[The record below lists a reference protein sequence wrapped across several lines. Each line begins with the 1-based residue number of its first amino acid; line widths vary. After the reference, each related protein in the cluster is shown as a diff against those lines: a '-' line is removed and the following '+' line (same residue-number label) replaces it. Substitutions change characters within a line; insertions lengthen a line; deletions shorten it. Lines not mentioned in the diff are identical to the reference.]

1 MNRVGLGATRGA
13 GVRRPPRSAHRTARA
28 VRIGWVGSVML
39 ALLATCASHASRAT
53 AAPARLR
60 LRGSAHIDAHGA
72 RAEGEEILLRGVLQD
87 DAASPLARET
97 ITLSIARAA
106 SPAQRVGLGDDRRA
120 PRSCATGVHDPRPS
134 ADHTLTL
141 TTDDA
146 GRFCVRAPLPVDRYV
161 AHLEWAGS
169 TLVDGAKADVPVD
182 MSRRALTLR
191 FEPEPRVVSVA
202 AIAPTA
208 PTAPTRATAGAPVAV
223 TPVALEAVAAIDDN
237 GTLAAAGGLALTLTN
252 ERGALLAGGRTNA
265 AGRLRF
271 VIDPELAGPPGR
283 GELRVAFAGNADTAS
298 TTHVAEIERHT
309 RVDLLVPGA
318 SRAGGER
325 GEAGDVLPAGAP
337 EDGVAFTVTARA
349 RGVDVP
355 SGSVEAWA
363 FDMRVGAASVEHG
376 EAKVV
381 VTFAADPAATAPG
394 DVAITLRY
402 APSAPWYE
410 PGEPRVVRLPL
421 RGASPWR
428 QLPLVLAGLA
438 VIAWFVLGRTARAR
452 TASHAPPRPRP
463 VSRGEAKVDV
473 VRVARD
479 PHTGWSGRI
488 VDAHDGDPV
497 KDAFVS
503 IVRPAFGLAEV
514 VGRTQAG
521 DDGRFELHRGA
532 EARPGDE
539 LLIEAPLHASLR
551 RPLPPSGELDVAL
564 VLRRRALLAR
574 LVSWARQRG
583 RPFDARP
590 EPTPGHVRRQAGN
603 DFNLARWA
611 EAVERAAFAGLAVDA
626 RAEEEIDRLAPAA
639 APASSA
645 APSPRASPAS
655 PPSRS
660 QPAAP
665 AFPAP
670 PDSVPSLPS
679 PSSPQRR
686 GDGTLPMK
694 DAREGA
700 DTPKAP
706 KQGI

>member
-1 MNRVGLGATRGA
+1 MKRLGLDTPRAS
-13 GVRRPPRSAHRTARA
+13 GVRARA
-28 VRIGWVGSVML
+28 DRAARSGLRRGRARRIGGVGAV
-39 ALLATCASHASRAT
+39 LLAVLATWAAHADRAI
-53 AAPARLR
+53 AAPAHLR

-72 RAEGEEILLRGVLQD
+72 RAEGEELLLRGVLQD
-87 DAASPLARET
+87 DAASPLAHEAV
-97 ITLSIARAA
+97 TLSIARAA

-120 PRSCATGVHDPRPS
+120 PRSCATGVHDPRPN
-134 ADHTLTL
+134 ADHSLTL
-141 TTDDA
+141 TTDAA

-161 AHLEWAGS
+161 AHLEWPGS

-191 FEPEPRVVSVA
+191 FEPEPRVVSVDSGA
-202 AIAPTA
+202 QTG
-208 PTAPTRATAGAPVAV
+208 ATAGASVPVTPV
-223 TPVALEAVAAIDDN
+223 TPVAIEAVAAIDDN
-237 GTLAAAGGLALTLTN
+237 GTLAAAAGLALTLTN
-252 ERGALLAGGRTNA
+252 ERGALLASGRTNA
-265 AGRLRF
+265 AGRVRF
-271 VIDPELAGPPGR
+271 AMDPELAGPPGR

-309 RVDLLVPGA
+309 RVELLVPGA
-318 SRAGGER
+318 SREGAEGGE
-325 GEAGDVLPAGAP
+325 VLPAGAP
-337 EDGVAFTVTARA
+337 EDGVAFTVTVRA
-349 RGVDVP
+349 RGAEVP
-355 SGSVEAWA
+355 SGSVEARVG
-363 FDMRVGAASVEHG
+363 DMRVGAASVEHG
-376 EAKVV
+376 EASVV
-381 VTFAADPAATAPG
+381 VTFAADPGATAAG

-410 PGEPRVVRLPL
+410 PGEPRVVRLPV

-438 VIAWFVLGRTARAR
+438 VIAWFVLGRTARSRAANR
-452 TASHAPPRPRP
+452 APPRPRP

-488 VDAHDGDPV
+488 VDAHEGDPV
-497 KDAFVS
+497 EDAFVS
-503 IVRPAFGLAEV
+503 IVRPAFGVADV

-521 DDGRFELHRGA
+521 DDGRFQLVPTS

-564 VLRRRALLAR
+564 VLRKRALLAR
-574 LVSWARQRG
+574 LVAWARQRG

-611 EAVERAAFAGLAVDA
+611 EAVERAAFAGAAVDA

-645 APSPRASPAS
+645 APSPPVSPPS

-660 QPAAP
+660 QLAAP

-670 PDSVPSLPS
+670 PDSAPSPPS

-686 GDGTLPMK
+686 GDGTLPMR
-694 DAREGA
+694 DAREGP

-706 KQGI
+706 KQGL

>member
-1 MNRVGLGATRGA
+1 MNRGMGVGPIVL
-13 GVRRPPRSAHRTARA
+13 A
-28 VRIGWVGSVML
+28 VV
-39 ALLATCASHASRAT
+39 ATCASYASPAIT
-53 AAPARLR
+53 APAPAPAPAPAHLR

-72 RAEGEEILLRGVLQD
+72 RAEGEELLLRGVLQD
-87 DAASPLARET
+87 DAASPLAREAV
-97 ITLSIARAA
+97 TLGIARAA

-120 PRSCATGVHDPRPS
+120 PRSCTTGVHDPRAS

-141 TTDDA
+141 TTDEA
-146 GRFCVRAPLPVDRYV
+146 GRFCVRVPLPVDRYV

-191 FEPEPRVVSVA
+191 FEPEPRIVSVA
-202 AIAPTA
+202 AGASTA
-208 PTAPTRATAGAPVAV
+208 ATAGAAVPV
-223 TPVALEAVAAIDDN
+223 TPVTPITFEAVAAIDDN
-237 GTLAAAGGLALTLTN
+237 GTLAAATGLALTLTN
-252 ERGALLAGGRTNA
+252 ERGALLASGRTNA
-265 AGRLRF
+265 AGRVRF
-271 VIDPELAGPPGR
+271 AINPGLAGPPGR

-309 RVDLLVPGA
+309 RVELLVPGA
-318 SRAGGER
+318 AREGGEQ
-325 GEAGDVLPAGAP
+325 GDGGDVLPAGSP

-349 RGVDVP
+349 GGVEVP
-355 SGSVEAWA
+355 SGSVEARVG
-363 FDMRVGAASVEHG
+363 DMRVGAASVEHG
-376 EAKVV
+376 EANVV
-381 VTFAADPAATAPG
+381 VTFAADPGASAGG

-410 PGEPRVVRLPL
+410 PGEPRVVRLPV

-438 VIAWFVLGRTARAR
+438 VIAWFVLGRTARSRA
-452 TASHAPPRPRP
+452 ASSAPPRPRP

-503 IVRPAFGLAEV
+503 IVRPAFGLADV

-521 DDGRFELHRGA
+521 DDGRFELHPA
-532 EARPGDE
+532 SEARPGDE

-564 VLRRRALLAR
+564 VLRKRALLAR

-611 EAVERAAFAGLAVDA
+611 EAVERAAFAGTAVDA
-626 RAEEEIDRLAPAA
+626 RAEEEIDRLAPSA

-645 APSPRASPAS
+645 APSPPASPAS

-660 QPAAP
+660 QLAAP

-670 PDSVPSLPS
+670 PASLPSLPSLPS

-694 DAREGA
+694 DVRPEG